1 MSDCLF
7 CRIVA
12 GELPAKVLYQD
23 DDVMAFHD
31 INPQAPLHALIIP
44 RKHIAT
50 LAELPEEDT
59 ELAGKLFQVAK
70 KIAAEQGYAESGYRV
85 IMNCGKHG
93 GQVVYHI
100 HLHLLAGK
108 QLHGL

>member
-7 CRIVA
+7 CRIAA
-12 GELPAKVLYQD
+12 GELPANVLYQD

-50 LAELPEEDT
+50 LAELPAEDT

-70 KIAAEQGYAESGYRV
+70 HIAAEQGHAENGYRV